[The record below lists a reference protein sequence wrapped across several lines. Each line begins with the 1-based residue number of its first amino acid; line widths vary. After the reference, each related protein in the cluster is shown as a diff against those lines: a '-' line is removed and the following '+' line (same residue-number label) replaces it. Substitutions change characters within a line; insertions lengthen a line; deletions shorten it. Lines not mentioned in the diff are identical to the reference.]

1 MARIPDE
8 QLDQLKQDI
17 SIQRLVEAQGIELK
31 PHGHDLIG
39 RCPFHDDHTPSLVI
53 SPKNNLWHCLGAC
66 QTGGSVIDW
75 VMKVEGIS
83 FRHAVELLQTDYQPS
98 LAAKSGVK
106 RCTIPKLPT
115 TLVTQAENAQVLQQV
130 VTYYHQTL
138 KDSPEALAYLMH
150 RGLTNAGMIDT
161 FQLGFANRTLGY
173 RLPAKTRK
181 EGAAQRGQLQRLG
194 LIRPSG
200 HEHFT
205 GSVVVPIV
213 DAQGQVCEMYG
224 RKINDHLRPGT
235 PLHLYLPGPH
245 QGVWNLVGL
254 QSSKEVILCESLI
267 DALTFWC
274 AGYRNVTA
282 SYGIEGFTADYLEAF
297 QAANIERV
305 LIAYDRDAAGDTAAE
320 KLATKLLAD
329 GFDCYRIQFPKGM
342 DANEYA
348 LQVQP
353 AWKSLGTVIRAA
365 HWLGKGQAK
374 TLTTVAVSLTT
385 ITAETPVPTPV
396 AKPSVPLPSSLQSE
410 TPLLPAP
417 DCPASAPIPAAGM
430 PPDPSPLIEPQTQ
443 AIGDHDE
450 LVFTFGDR
458 RYRVRGLAK
467 NLSADVLKVNI
478 LVSRPVFHGA
488 GEAVHV
494 DTFDLYQSRPRHQF
508 ITHAAVEL
516 GVTVDVVK
524 VDLGQLLLQVEASQ
538 AQRLEALKTP
548 TTKTVPLSD
557 EETQAA
563 LHLLKAPDLLTRIGH
578 DFARCG
584 LVGEETNTLVTY
596 LAALS
601 RKLERPLAVTI
612 QSSSAAGKSSLMDAV
627 LAFVP
632 EEERIKYSAM
642 TGQSLFYMGQ
652 TELQHKVLAIVE
664 EEGASHAAYALKLLQ
679 SEGELTIASTG
690 KDAVTGN
697 LETREYRVEGP
708 VMIMLTT
715 TAIDLDEEL
724 LNRCLVL
731 SVDESRTQTQAIHAR
746 QRAHRTLDGLV
757 ANTERHALRTLHQH
771 AQRLLQPLAVVNPY
785 AQQLTFVSEQTR
797 TRRDHEKYLT
807 LIDTIALLH
816 QHQRPIRSV
825 QHWDTT
831 IQYVEV
837 TLKDIEVANLL
848 AHEVLGRTLDELPP
862 QTRQLLQL
870 IVRYVDER
878 TTALKMRR
886 TDYRFS
892 RRELRTALGW
902 SHTQLRIHLDRL
914 VEWEYLLV
922 HRGSRGQSFVY
933 ELLYDGDAHQDNPH
947 LSGLIDVTALRTQS
961 TAPTCSYD
969 KKLAGEPTNLAG
981 SKRPQNAPI
990 TGGWRDGESPEIAN
1004 GHKGFDVSVLESAEN
1019 ALIQPS
1025 ELSAS
1030 YRTHTSVAVD

>member
-1 MARIPDE
+1 MARIPDD
-8 QLDQLKQDI
+8 QLDQLKHEI
-17 SIQRLVEAQGIELK
+17 SIQRLVEAQGIPLK
-31 PHGHDLIG
+31 PHGQDLIG

-83 FRHAVELLQTDYQPS
+83 FRHAAELLQTDYQPS

-130 VTYYHQTL
+130 VTYYHQML
-138 KDSPEALAYLMH
+138 KDSPEALAYLTH
-150 RGLTNAGMIDT
+150 RGLTNAEMIDA

-205 GSVVVPIV
+205 GSMVMPIF
-213 DAQGQVCEMYG
+213 DEQGHVCEMYG

-254 QSSKEVILCESLI
+254 QPSKEVILCESLI

-282 SYGIEGFTADYLEAF
+282 SYGIEGFTTDHLAAF
-297 QAANIERV
+297 QTAGIERI
-305 LIAYDRDAAGDTAAE
+305 LIAYDRDAAGDAAAE
-320 KLATKLLAD
+320 KLASKLLAD

-353 AWKSLGTVIRAA
+353 AGKSLGTVIRAA
-365 HWLGKGQAK
+365 HWLGKGKAK
-374 TLTTVAVSLTT
+374 TLTTV
-385 ITAETPVPTPV
+385 
-396 AKPSVPLPSSLQSE
+396 SVPLTTTEQAVSIAVAESLVPPPPSLQVE
-410 TPLLPAP
+410 TPLPSDTLESAPLPA
-417 DCPASAPIPAAGM
+417 AVM
-430 PPDPSPLIEPQTQ
+430 PPEPAPLIEPQTQ
-443 AIGDHDE
+443 AVGETDE

-458 RYRVRGLAK
+458 RYRIRGIEK
-467 NLSADVLKVNI
+467 NLSADVLKVNV
-478 LVSRPVFHGA
+478 LVSRPAFHGA

-494 DTFDLYQSRPRHQF
+494 DTFDLYHSRPRHSF
-508 ITHAAVEL
+508 ITQTAVEL
-516 GVTVDVVK
+516 GVPEEVVK
-524 VDLGQLLLQVEASQ
+524 ADVGQLLLQVEASQ
-538 AQRLEALKTP
+538 TQRLEALKTP
-548 TTKTVPLSD
+548 ATKTVPLSD
-557 EETQAA
+557 AETAAA
-563 LHLLKAPDLLTRIGH
+563 LQLLKAPDLLTRIGQ

-632 EEERIKYSAM
+632 EEERMKYSAM

-664 EEGASHAAYALKLLQ
+664 EEGASHASYALKLLQ

-690 KDAVTGN
+690 KDAVTGK

-825 QHWDTT
+825 QHQDTT
-831 IQYVEV
+831 IPYVEV
-837 TLKDIEVANLL
+837 TLKDIEVANRL

-862 QTRQLLQL
+862 HTRQLLQL
-870 IVRYVDER
+870 IVRYVDEQ
-878 TTALKMRR
+878 TTVLEMRR
-886 TDYRFS
+886 ADYRFS
-892 RRELRTALGW
+892 RRDVRESTRWGN
-902 SHTQLRIHLDRL
+902 TQLKYHLHRL
-914 VEWEYLLV
+914 EELEYLVV

-933 ELLYDGDAHQDNPH
+933 ELLYDGETQQDQPH
-947 LSGLIDVTALRTQS
+947 LSGLIAVTALHTG
-961 TAPTCSYD
+961 CDYD
-969 KKLAGEPTNLAG
+969 EKKSGQNEHLSG
-981 SKRPQNAPI
+981 SSRPQAGPKSGSGREAENAMF
-990 TGGWRDGESPEIAN
+990 AN
-1004 GHKGFDVSVLESAEN
+1004 GDRAFDRSVLESAEN
-1019 ALIQPS
+1019 ALIPPS
-1025 ELSAS
+1025 ELTAS
-1030 YRTHTSVAVD
+1030 YRTHTSVAVE

>member
-17 SIQRLVEAQGIELK
+17 SIQRLVEAQGIALK
-31 PHGHDLIG
+31 PHGQDLIG

-66 QTGGSVIDW
+66 QIGGSVIDW

-83 FRHAVELLQTDYQPS
+83 FRHAVELLQTDYHPS
-98 LAAKSGVK
+98 LAAKNNVK

-138 KDSPEALAYLMH
+138 KDSPEALAYLTH
-150 RGLTNAGMIDT
+150 RGLTNAEMIDA

-173 RLPAKTRK
+173 RLPAKNRK

-245 QGVWNLVGL
+245 HGVWNLVGL
-254 QSSKEVILCESLI
+254 QSSKEAILCESLI

-282 SYGIEGFTADYLEAF
+282 SYGIEGFTAEHLDTF
-297 QAANIERV
+297 KTVGIERV
-305 LIAYDRDAAGDTAAE
+305 LIAYDRDAAGDAAAE
-320 KLATKLLAD
+320 KLATKLLTE
-329 GFDCYRIQFPKGM
+329 GFDCYRLHFPKGM
-342 DANEYA
+342 DANDYA
-348 LQVQP
+348 LHVQP

-365 HWLGKGQAK
+365 HWLGKGKA
-374 TLTTVAVSLTT
+374 TVLTTVSVLPPTATEQPASVGESALT
-385 ITAETPVPTPV
+385 
-396 AKPSVPLPSSLQSE
+396 PLAPPSLQIE
-410 TPLLPAP
+410 TPLLSAP
-417 DCPASAPIPAAGM
+417 DCLESAPLPAAVI
-430 PPDPSPLIEPQTQ
+430 PPEPSALVEPQTQ
-443 AIGDHDE
+443 TIGDHDE

-458 RYRVRGLAK
+458 RYRVRGIEK
-467 NLSADVLKVNI
+467 NLSADVLKVNV
-478 LVSRPVFHGA
+478 LVSRPAFHGA

-494 DTFDLYQSRPRHQF
+494 DTFDLYHSRPRHQF

-516 GVTVDVVK
+516 GVTAEVVK
-524 VDLGQLLLQVEASQ
+524 ADVGQLLLQVEASQ

-548 TTKTVPLSD
+548 TTKAVPLSD
-557 EETQAA
+557 EETAAA
-563 LHLLKAPDLLTRIGH
+563 LKLLQSPDLLARISQ

-652 TELQHKVLAIVE
+652 TDLQHKVLAIVE
-664 EEGASHAAYALKLLQ
+664 EEGASHASYALKLLQ

-690 KDAVTGN
+690 KDAVTGH

-757 ANTERHALRTLHQH
+757 ANTERLALRTLHQH
-771 AQRLLQPLAVVNPY
+771 AQRLLQSLAVVNPY

-816 QHQRPIRSV
+816 QHQRPIRMV
-825 QHWDTT
+825 QHQETV

-837 TLKDIEVANLL
+837 TLDDIAAANHL

-862 QTRQLLQL
+862 QTRQLLRL
-870 IVRYVDER
+870 LVTFVEER
-878 TTALKMRR
+878 TKTLNMRR

-892 RRELRTALGW
+892 RRDVRESTRWGQ
-902 SHTQLRIHLDRL
+902 TQLKYHLHRL
-914 VEWEYLLV
+914 EELEYLVV

-933 ELLYDGDAHQDNPH
+933 ELLYDGAAQQNHPH
-947 LSGLIDVTALRTQS
+947 LSGLIDVSALQGL
-961 TAPTCSYD
+961 YD
-969 KKLAGEPTNLAG
+969 YDEKKSGQNGNVSGP
-981 SKRPQNAPI
+981 SRPQVGPKS
-990 TGGWRDGESPEIAN
+990 GGGRSDEIASIAN
-1004 GHKGFDVSVLESAEN
+1004 EDKALHRSMFESAGN

-1025 ELSAS
+1025 ELTAS
-1030 YRTHTSVAVD
+1030 YRTHISVAVD